1 VCVQCL
7 RIGSGRTF
15 GGLNKEYQVWA
26 ERGICCYLFQETELV
41 RNTLDVW
48 VVRIALDL
56 VLISKNWPPGHE
68 YEGICGL
75 YGMIITA
82 GPRLRSRY
90 H

>member
-1 VCVQCL
+1 M
-7 RIGSGRTF
+7 
-15 GGLNKEYQVWA
+15 
-26 ERGICCYLFQETELV
+26 
-41 RNTLDVW
+41 DVW